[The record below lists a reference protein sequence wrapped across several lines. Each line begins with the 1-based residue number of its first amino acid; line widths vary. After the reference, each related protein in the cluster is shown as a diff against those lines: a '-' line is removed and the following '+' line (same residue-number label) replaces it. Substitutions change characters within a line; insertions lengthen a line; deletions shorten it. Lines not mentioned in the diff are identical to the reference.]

1 MFNCALKLKKSLT
14 DFSQTE
20 TQVKLTIQEWNSVAI
35 VVDLLQPFKSATLE
49 ICGDKDV
56 NISKLYPVF
65 NEIKDHLSDCLK
77 KPKFLEYKTVL
88 TNMIAKYDEYW
99 SHIQQI
105 TVLANGLDPRFKLDA
120 MSRDDK
126 KFFENRIE
134 QLFDHYKTI
143 SPSSSQT
150 SSTSTLK
157 NDDFSLI
164 EKAFMKKKL
173 LPNSSNEY
181 ANYTSPPRA
190 SVNTDPLNWWIENQK
205 SYPILSKIAGDYLA
219 SQPSSTSSERTFKVS
234 DDFITLDRSN
244 LSQEK
249 ASKLVQLWSWNK
261 SSF

>member
-1 MFNCALKLKKSLT
+1 MVRSSSKNVLKLKNYAHANGEKDNKVILDCETRWNSTFDMFNCALKLKKSLT

-20 TQVKLTIQEWNSVAI
+20 TQVKLTIQDWNSVAI

-134 QLFDHYKTI
+134 QLFDHYKTV

-164 EKAFMKKKL
+164 EKALMKKKL

-181 ANYTSPPRA
+181 ANH
-190 SVNTDPLNWWIENQK
+190 
-205 SYPILSKIAGDYLA
+205 
-219 SQPSSTSSERTFKVS
+219 TSSPLER
-234 DDFITLDRSN
+234 L
-244 LSQEK
+244 
-249 ASKLVQLWSWNK
+249 
-261 SSF
+261 